1 MSDEQRL
8 IGLDIET
15 DTSAVSDVERARGFT
30 SRGLDPRITPI
41 VALSVAKRNEHGDL
55 VCEVWIGDEAKIL
68 EQTQAWLEKQPH
80 SILVTWNGSVFDLPF
95 IDARARQTG
104 VELDLRLTHDRG
116 IVPKYQSTPGYDGGY
131 DASWAGHATRDI
143 AYEVKDVADKRGVE
157 WSLKPFARSVGLAPV
172 EVDRDAIH
180 ELDEADLR
188 SYVASDAV
196 TTLLLAERIGER
208 RPGTP

>member
-1 MSDEQRL
+1 MSDEQPL

-55 VCEVWIGDEAKIL
+55 VCEVWTGDEAKIL
-68 EQTQAWLEKQPH
+68 EQTQSWLEKQPH

-95 IDARARQTG
+95 IDARAGHTG
-104 VELDLRLTHDRG
+104 VNLDLRLTHHPG
-116 IVPKYQSTPGYDGGY
+116 IVPKYQSTPGYYGGY

-143 AYEVKDVADKRGVE
+143 AYEVKGVAERRGVE
-157 WSLKPFARSVGLAPV
+157 WSLKPFARSVGLEPV

-180 ELDEADLR
+180 ELDESDLR
-188 SYVASDAV
+188 TYVASDAAM
-196 TTLLLAERIGER
+196 TLLVAERFSGR
-208 RPGTP
+208 GRPA